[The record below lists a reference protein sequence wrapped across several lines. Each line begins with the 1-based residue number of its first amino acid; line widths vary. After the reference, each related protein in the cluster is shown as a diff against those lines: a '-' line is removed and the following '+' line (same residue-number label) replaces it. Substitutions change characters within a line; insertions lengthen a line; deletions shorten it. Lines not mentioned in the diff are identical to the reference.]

1 MRQKDICAGLLL
13 TIAIGLSG
21 CTKEEQLGEWDNQ
34 SGKFTLSVVAESM
47 SPEQVITRAS
57 DPKTEEEREIR
68 TLHVFLFGPDG
79 NYLASKDGYH
89 LYQAYQYFSASLLHI
104 DPDAFANPDAA
115 SHATIYVVAN
125 VEPGTFGAIT
135 AEGYPEKIRNK
146 SDLDNMYYRPTKR
159 EVLTDLPE
167 SGMPMFGFTQ
177 EEVNLTQSNGS
188 VVIELKAL
196 MARIDFTFQIDALN
210 GTHGG
215 LPSLALTECEV
226 RNLPTAV
233 SFLPVEDGKES
244 NLDMDND
251 GQADAVTSLTHYMN
265 PSSNIL
271 YNQQNQATLS
281 FYMYENRRKPGYAG
295 YPDPFH
301 YPAEIGSDQ
310 YQRYKP
316 QLAIDANN
324 DTIPATYVVFKGLF
338 TDVDDIDYQA
348 TCTIFLGGDP
358 EDDFDVKRN
367 HQYRN
372 NVTISGITATSSTPT
387 EVVSFDARID
397 VEHTSPYYISILRH
411 KDLDAH
417 FNIVPMDCYLFN
429 DKTSSEI
436 NVRIDDPQTNN
447 WFRIEQVS
455 ADVMRSGQA
464 ADYQISHPGEAFAAG
479 TGKRKFFTQ
488 NLITDA
494 AQLANNTTATLGDR
508 DRIYIYVDENI
519 RLDTRQ
525 ADLIVEYK
533 ENGVVK
539 DTRTITLV
547 QHGLQPVRVEDGGNY
562 QYTIY
567 VEAYEEYRDY
577 YDPLSQWDS
586 QQIYEGLPWGP
597 ANMGEINT
605 NIIGYLPHNDAV
617 ENYFQGK
624 KGTIAILMNRGIIDS
639 ERGLNGIQPN
649 GPVRA
654 MVLDEIPE
662 TAAEYCYR
670 KNKTDANGMISED
683 NTCWYLPAIRELE
696 NTLTTYYPVYKEFQE
711 NFYWSSAAAGR
722 GETIAGFYEAPE
734 YARATMAY
742 FNVGTG
748 KIVHKPSGINQ
759 YYDPSLGAASS
770 WGKALRT
777 EPLRIRAVY
786 RPANGGLIEGDSYP

>member
-1 MRQKDICAGLLL
+1 
-13 TIAIGLSG
+13 
-21 CTKEEQLGEWDNQ
+21 
-34 SGKFTLSVVAESM
+34 
-47 SPEQVITRAS
+47 
-57 DPKTEEEREIR
+57 
-68 TLHVFLFGPDG
+68 
-79 NYLASKDGYH
+79 
-89 LYQAYQYFSASLLHI
+89 
-104 DPDAFANPDAA
+104 
-115 SHATIYVVAN
+115 
-125 VEPGTFGAIT
+125 
-135 AEGYPEKIRNK
+135 
-146 SDLDNMYYRPTKR
+146 
-159 EVLTDLPE
+159 
-167 SGMPMFGFTQ
+167 
-177 EEVNLTQSNGS
+177 
-188 VVIELKAL
+188 
-196 MARIDFTFQIDALN
+196 
-210 GTHGG
+210 
-215 LPSLALTECEV
+215 
-226 RNLPTAV
+226 
-233 SFLPVEDGKES
+233 
-244 NLDMDND
+244 MDNN

-265 PSSNIL
+265 PASNIL

-301 YPAEIGSDQ
+301 YPAEIGPDQ

-372 NVTISGITATSSTPT
+372 NVTISGITATTSTPT

-447 WFRIEQVS
+447 WFRIERVS

-464 ADYQISHPGEAFAAG
+464 ADYQLSHPGEAFAAG

-519 RLDTRQ
+519 RLATRQ
-525 ADLIVEYK
+525 AGLIVEYK

-547 QHGLQPVRVEDGGNY
+547 QHGLLPVRVFNGSSY

-605 NIIGYLPHNDAV
+605 GFSWGYLPRQDAI
-617 ENYFQGK
+617 ENYYKGK
-624 KGTIAILMNRGIIDS
+624 EGTIAILMNRGIFKKNWTYP
-639 ERGLNGIQPN
+639 E
-649 GPVRA
+649 GPARA
-654 MVLDEIPE
+654 MILDEIPE

-696 NTLTTYYPVYKEFQE
+696 YTLTTYYPVYKEFQE
-711 NFYWSSAAAGR
+711 NFYWSAAAAARSVFG
-722 GETIAGFYEAPE
+722 TFYEASE
-734 YARATMAY
+734 YARSTMAY
-742 FNVGTG
+742 LSGDG
-748 KIVHKPSGINQ
+748 SIRHKDSGPDQ
-759 YYDPSLGAASS
+759 YYDPNLGAASPY
-770 WGKALRT
+770 GKALR
-777 EPLRIRAVY
+777 EERLRIRAVY

>member
-68 TLHVFLFGPDG
+68 TLHVFLFGPDE

-89 LYQAYQYFSASLLHI
+89 LYQAYQYFNSSLLHI
-104 DPDAFANPDAA
+104 DPDAFADPVAA
-115 SHATIYVVAN
+115 SRATIYVVAN

-135 AEGYPEKIRNK
+135 EEGYPEKIRNK

-188 VVIELKAL
+188 EVIELKAL

-215 LPSLALTECEV
+215 LPSLVLTECEV

-244 NLDMDND
+244 NLDMDNN

-301 YPAEIGSDQ
+301 YPAEIGPDQ

-447 WFRIEQVS
+447 WFRIERVS

-479 TGKRKFFTQ
+479 TGKRKFFT
-488 NLITDA
+488 
-494 AQLANNTTATLGDR
+494 
-508 DRIYIYVDENI
+508 
-519 RLDTRQ
+519 
-525 ADLIVEYK
+525 
-533 ENGVVK
+533 
-539 DTRTITLV
+539 
-547 QHGLQPVRVEDGGNY
+547 
-562 QYTIY
+562 
-567 VEAYEEYRDY
+567 
-577 YDPLSQWDS
+577 
-586 QQIYEGLPWGP
+586 
-597 ANMGEINT
+597 
-605 NIIGYLPHNDAV
+605 
-617 ENYFQGK
+617 
-624 KGTIAILMNRGIIDS
+624 
-639 ERGLNGIQPN
+639 
-649 GPVRA
+649 
-654 MVLDEIPE
+654 
-662 TAAEYCYR
+662 
-670 KNKTDANGMISED
+670 
-683 NTCWYLPAIRELE
+683 
-696 NTLTTYYPVYKEFQE
+696 
-711 NFYWSSAAAGR
+711 
-722 GETIAGFYEAPE
+722 
-734 YARATMAY
+734 
-742 FNVGTG
+742 
-748 KIVHKPSGINQ
+748 
-759 YYDPSLGAASS
+759 
-770 WGKALRT
+770 
-777 EPLRIRAVY
+777 
-786 RPANGGLIEGDSYP
+786 